1 MEKFTTNHSNLGI
14 IHDGFK
20 YRKEKETSKS
30 VLWRCVEKNCKS
42 RCKTDTDI
50 QMILGGNFN
59 HTYGEIDTRSVERQR
74 IRQGCKRKATEEP
87 SERPSKI
94 INEIQ
99 KTNPAEILPQDIT
112 SVRQA
117 IYRQRRKTQPK
128 LPKSRVRNHRDFI
141 RV

>member
-1 MEKFTTNHSNLGI
+1 
-14 IHDGFK
+14 
-20 YRKEKETSKS
+20 
-30 VLWRCVEKNCKS
+30 
-42 RCKTDTDI
+42 
-50 QMILGGNFN
+50 MILGGNFN
-59 HTYGEIDTRSVERQR
+59 HTHGEIDTRSVERQR

-117 IYRQRRKTQPK
+117 IYRQRRKTKPK
-128 LPKSRVRNHRDFI
+128 LPKSRDFI